1 MALSLYHTQHRTEL
15 LKTSTK
21 AETNL
26 HLNDFKAKTTIS
38 ADLIGTKGSGPSRI
52 DIRSQN
58 RLQTSLNRGDGGGLG
73 EENSLLL
80 DDDEDMVPASV
91 EGSRSDEFY
100 AQTSPLQMAI
110 IDRRSKIMTSVIRDH
125 QPQPGF
131 KYARN
136 RRQSTA
142 KPDVVIDFF
151 AMCDDIYVCDWV

>member
-1 MALSLYHTQHRTEL
+1 

-38 ADLIGTKGSGPSRI
+38 ADLTTGGTKGSGPSRI

-58 RLQTSLNRGDGGGLG
+58 RLQTSLQQQNRGFGGGVG

-80 DDDEDMVPASV
+80 DDDEDNMVPASV

-136 RRQSTA
+136 RRQSMA